1 MRMLSPTEGR
11 RQLLGALVLGY
22 SVNLAGLRDGWE
34 LVAKQLI
41 AEGRAKPQDG
51 VLVLVPPPP
60 GKWLC
65 DRDVPDVLTAARQLL
80 AALETAPLITD
91 SERLRRAQGVGLG
104 RDAADRAWEWLTQA
118 DVVAVGYDAD
128 GRQSTCKAVDPP
140 AHARPAPPP
149 VPPSAPIPAARP
161 TPTPVAKPAPA
172 APPRPAAVTKPVS
185 PPATDPEPELLALQ
199 RRATY
204 AMEVS
209 AGLVAAPHRVRT
221 PLGVSPL
228 LDTQLRLCVVFAAAG
243 RPLTVHD
250 LTQRWLSKGQI
261 EFLKPALAD
270 GVSRGG
276 FTVAG
281 AVGRY
286 GSRYTLADPGQFDA
300 TWESVNA
307 AAAEARHRRDAR
319 TA

>member
-41 AEGRAKPQDG
+41 AEGRAKQQG
-51 VLVLVPPPP
+51 EALALVPPEP
-60 GKWLC
+60 GGWLC
-65 DRDVPDVLTAARQLL
+65 ERDVPDVLTAARQLL
-80 AALETAPLITD
+80 EALAGAPLITD
-91 SERLRRAQGVGLG
+91 SERLRRARSVGLG
-104 RDAADRAWEWLTQA
+104 RDPADRAWEWLTEA

-128 GRQSTCKAVDPP
+128 GRQATCMAVDPP

-161 TPTPVAKPAPA
+161 TPTPVAKPAPP

-199 RRATY
+199 RRATF
-204 AMEVS
+204 AAEVS
-209 AGLVAAPHRVRT
+209 AGLVAAPQRVRT
-221 PLGVSPL
+221 PLGLSPL
-228 LDTQLRLCVVFAAAG
+228 LDTQLRLCVVFAAAA

-250 LTQRWLSKGQI
+250 LTQSWLSKSQI

-270 GVSRGG
+270 GVRRGG

-286 GSRYTLADPGQFDA
+286 GSRYTLADPTAFDA
-300 TWESVNA
+300 TWESVNSHA
-307 AAAEARHRRDAR
+307 AGLRARRDAR
-319 TA
+319 RV